1 MKDCWLSV
9 DGGGTKTELL
19 LAAGDGA
26 RLFRAR
32 SGPSSVKCVGEA
44 AARENLR
51 AGLRALWERAGTG
64 PEAVAH
70 GVFGLSGCDS
80 SRDERLLRDM
90 IEGLGFRPGQYTLCN
105 DAVLAFYAGAE
116 PPGMVLIAGTG
127 SIALGVDGQG
137 RITRAGG
144 WGYGFSDLGSGY
156 WLGSRCLA
164 AALGYCDG
172 WGPWAPWFPAAA
184 KALGAECLE
193 DLPERAAD
201 ITQCDRVAALAALLL
216 DWEEPEP
223 LRERILDEGSAHLS
237 ALLTAV
243 YRRMAHRPGEDFR
256 LVLAGGCMK
265 NRDYAA
271 QVAEKLPPLLR
282 QAIVPESGRLT
293 PAEGGLRLAR
303 RAAEGPAWERT

>member
-1 MKDCWLSV
+1 MPGYYLSV

-19 LAAGDGA
+19 LQSCDGA
-26 RLFRAR
+26 KRLGAKC
-32 SGPSSVKCVGEA
+32 GPSSVKSVGEG

-51 AGLRALWERAGTG
+51 AGLQMLWEQAGIG
-64 PEAVAH
+64 PEAVVQ

-80 SRDERLLRDM
+80 PRDERQLRRM
-90 IEGLGFRPGQYTLCN
+90 IEGLGFRLGQYTVCN

-127 SIALGVDGQG
+127 SIVMGVEARG

-156 WLGSRCLA
+156 WLGSRCLE

-184 KALGAECLE
+184 QALGAERLE
-193 DLPERAAD
+193 DLPEKAAD
-201 ITQCDRVAALAALLL
+201 ITQCDAVAALAAPLLK
-216 DWEEPEP
+216 WEEPEP
-223 LRERILDEGSAHLS
+223 LREKILDEGSAYLS

-243 YRRMAHRPGEDFR
+243 YRRMEHQPEERFR

-265 NRDYAA
+265 NQDYAKR
-271 QVAEKLPPLLR
+271 VAEKLPPVLR
-282 QAIVPESGRLT
+282 QAVIPESGQLT
-293 PAEGGLRLAR
+293 PAEGGLRLAL
-303 RAAEGPAWERT
+303 RAAGERLPSE

>member
-1 MKDCWLSV
+1 MSDYYLSV

-19 LAAGDGA
+19 LRSQDGLQQLQA
-26 RLFRAR
+26 K
-32 SGPSSVKCVGEA
+32 SGPSSVKSVGEA

-51 AGLRALWERAGTG
+51 AGLQLLWEQAGAG

-80 SRDERLLRDM
+80 PRDEQLLRDM

-116 PPGMVLIAGTG
+116 PPGVVLIAGTG
-127 SIALGVDGQG
+127 SIAMGVDSRGK
-137 RITRAGG
+137 ITRAGG

-156 WLGSRCLA
+156 WLGSQCLA

-172 WGPWAPWFPAAA
+172 WGPWAPWFPAVAQ
-184 KALGAECLE
+184 ALGAQCLE

-201 ITQCDRVAALAALLL
+201 ITQCDTVAALAAPLLK
-216 DWEEPEP
+216 WEEPEP
-223 LRERILDEGSAHLS
+223 LRERILEEGSAHLA
-237 ALLTAV
+237 ALLTAA
-243 YRRMAHRPGEDFR
+243 YRRMDHQSEGSIR

-265 NRDYAA
+265 SRDYAA
-271 QVAEKLPPLLR
+271 RVAAKLPAALR
-282 QAIVPESGRLT
+282 QDVVPESGGLT
-293 PAEGGLRLAR
+293 PAEGGLRLAL
-303 RAAEGPAWERT
+303 RAAGEKLLPK

>member
-1 MKDCWLSV
+1 MSEYYLSV
-9 DGGGTKTELL
+9 DGGGTKTEFLL
-19 LAAGDGA
+19 RSQDGSKQL
-26 RLFRAR
+26 RVK
-32 SGPSSVKCVGEA
+32 SGPSSVKSVGEA

-51 AGLRALWERAGTG
+51 AGLQMLWEQAGIG
-64 PEAVAH
+64 PGTVAH

-80 SRDERLLRDM
+80 PRDEKLLENM
-90 IEGLGFRPGQYTLCN
+90 IEGLGFRRGRYTLCN

-127 SIALGVDGQG
+127 SIVMGVDSRG

-156 WLGSRCLA
+156 WLGSRCLG

-184 KALGAECLE
+184 QALGAERLE
-193 DLPERAAD
+193 ALPEKAAD
-201 ITQCDRVAALAALLL
+201 ITQCDTVAALAALLL
-216 DWEEPEP
+216 KWEEPEP

-243 YRRMAHRPGEDFR
+243 YRRMDHQVGEDFR

-271 QVAEKLPPLLR
+271 RVAEKLPPVLR
-282 QAIVPESGRLT
+282 QAIIPESGQLT
-293 PAEGGLRLAR
+293 PAEGGLRLAL
-303 RAAEGPAWERT
+303 RAAGERLLPE